1 MFGWAVLGAVMLWKA
16 LTDPA
21 HCSPALEL
29 FHFSLAGVVLL
40 GIALQSVRLAR
51 LRLLLDRQNTALSS
65 ALEQIS
71 RLATRDDLTGLLN
84 RRHMSELLV
93 NEKARHDR
101 SGLPK
106 ARQAFT
112 GPTRPGRS
120 R

>member
-1 MFGWAVLGAVMLWKA
+1 MFGWAV
-16 LTDPA
+16 
-21 HCSPALEL
+21 
-29 FHFSLAGVVLL
+29 L

-84 RRHMSELLV
+84 RRHRSELLV

-106 ARQAFT
+106 VRQAFT

>member
-1 MFGWAVLGAVMLWKA
+1 MFGWAV
-16 LTDPA
+16 
-21 HCSPALEL
+21 
-29 FHFSLAGVVLL
+29 L

-71 RLATRDDLTGLLN
+71 RLAMRDDLTGLLN
-84 RRHMSELLV
+84 RRHRSELLV

-101 SGLPK
+101 SRLAK

>member
-21 HCSPALEL
+21 HYSPALEL
-29 FHFSLAGVVLL
+29 FHLSLAGVVLL
-40 GIALQSVRLAR
+40 GI
-51 LRLLLDRQNTALSS
+51 ALSS

-84 RRHMSELLV
+84 RRHRSELLV